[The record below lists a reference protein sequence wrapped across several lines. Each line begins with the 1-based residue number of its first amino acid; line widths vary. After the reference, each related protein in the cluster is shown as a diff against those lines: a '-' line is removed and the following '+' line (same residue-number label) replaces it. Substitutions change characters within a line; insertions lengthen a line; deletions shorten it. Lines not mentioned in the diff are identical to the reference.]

1 MSTENEIQ
9 GLHNL
14 IAPWGARK
22 NKKRLGRGRASGH
35 GKTSGRGH
43 KGQKKTKSGNVRPGF
58 EGGQLPM
65 ARRLPKRGFKNHQ
78 FRTNYTVV
86 NLGRIAERFEA
97 GATVDRT
104 SLIESG
110 LVTKTSMKIKIL
122 GTGDM
127 PFKLTVKTNAI
138 SEGARQKIEAKGG
151 TVEVLDTPRVPKVR
165 KEGKATKARKALDA
179 PKASA

>member
-1 MSTENEIQ
+1 MSNTTDIQ

-14 IAPWGARK
+14 VAPRGARQA
-22 NKKRLGRGRASGH
+22 KKRLGRGRASGL

-65 ARRLPKRGFKNHQ
+65 ARRLPKRGFRNAD
-78 FRTNYTVV
+78 FRKDYTVV

-97 GATVDRT
+97 GETVDPVT
-104 SLIESG
+104 LVECG
-110 LVTKTSMKIKIL
+110 LVTQTRMKVKIL
-122 GTGDM
+122 ATGDLGM
-127 PFKLTVKTNAI
+127 KLTVKAHAI
-138 SEGARQKIEAKGG
+138 SAAAKQKIEAAGG
-151 TVEVLDTPRVPKVR
+151 TVEVLD
-165 KEGKATKARKALDA
+165 A